1 MNNIP
6 LDVKFSSELLRRYL
20 IANPNEARRIAIAHF
35 EDHSVL
41 AIKFNNLK
49 MKLHNLETENI
60 KLRSTNTHQSVTLP
74 AFLNSE
80 RGAS

>member
-1 MNNIP
+1 MNNLPVEIE
-6 LDVKFSSELLRRYL
+6 FSSERLKRHLQE
-20 IANPNEARRIAIAHF
+20 NPHDATRLAIAHF

-60 KLRSTNTHQSVTLP
+60 KLRSANTHQSVTLP
-74 AFLNSE
+74 SFSN
-80 RGAS
+80 RGIS

>member
-6 LDVKFSSELLRRYL
+6 LDVKFSSKRLRRYL
-20 IANPNEARRIAIAHF
+20 IANPHEARRLAIAHF

-60 KLRSTNTHQSVTLP
+60 KLRSAKTHQSVTLP
-74 AFLNSE
+74 ALRNLN